1 MPLLK
6 HRFFPRPDRDSHIE
20 FFSTEYDDEFS
31 TEDKRLWKLGDG
43 GHDNSQVSKLEFNF
57 DILSIMGYEAAFGIK
72 SLNEFYNEVG
82 FGTKKTLTGTD
93 KLSLNI
99 LYKCEAV
106 KRKLYQDF
114 IKEEVDRNYVELMQ
128 LKINPN
134 EASER

>member
-1 MPLLK
+1 
-6 HRFFPRPDRDSHIE
+6 
-20 FFSTEYDDEFS
+20 
-31 TEDKRLWKLGDG
+31 
-43 GHDNSQVSKLEFNF
+43 
-57 DILSIMGYEAAFGIK
+57 MGYEAAFGIK

-114 IKEEVDRNYVELMQ
+114 INEEVDRNYVELMQ

-134 EASER
+134 EASERYPEVDTTLIFTLFLYKVVPSLPSLLPGEDLRPGHCQSRRSLHQD

>member
-1 MPLLK
+1 
-6 HRFFPRPDRDSHIE
+6 
-20 FFSTEYDDEFS
+20 
-31 TEDKRLWKLGDG
+31 
-43 GHDNSQVSKLEFNF
+43 
-57 DILSIMGYEAAFGIK
+57 MGYEAAFGIK

-82 FGTKKTLTGTD
+82 FGTNKNLTGTD

-99 LYKCEAV
+99 LYNCEAV

-114 IKEEVDRNYVELMQ
+114 INEEVDRNYVELMQ